1 MFSAYY
7 VDKSFVHVRSMCAWI
22 LTPLQHIRLSS
33 LLIFLHESI
42 VHSFCLVSCSMR
54 ELTIDTI
61 CIFNYQLQGDT
72 INREIFVL
80 KNVHAIIFRVKI
92 FSYANRPYN

>member
-1 MFSAYY
+1 MDLDSSAAHLA
-7 VDKSFVHVRSMCAWI
+7 FLGI
-22 LTPLQHIRLSS
+22 S

-72 INREIFVL
+72 INQEIFVF
-80 KNVHAIIFRVKI
+80 KIFHAIIFRVKI
-92 FSYANRPYN
+92 FSYASMPYGYILTTKI

>member
-1 MFSAYY
+1 MDLDSSAAHLA
-7 VDKSFVHVRSMCAWI
+7 FLGI
-22 LTPLQHIRLSS
+22 S

-80 KNVHAIIFRVKI
+80 KIFHAIIFGVNVSEQAIRKY
-92 FSYANRPYN
+92 FNE